1 MNQLLTFF
9 AALSTFTSFSQNVQD
24 SVLMLNGKVFHGDF
38 VKLDDIENDSVL
50 QFKLENGKT
59 ENFSIQRIFSYTT
72 KGASNILYR
81 KDEFKG
87 DFLSIEETKAVTF
100 GSFDARKTFKP
111 HFPFWSGYALGLGAS
126 MFDTYL
132 TKKDTIGAV
141 SQDLQPGFFQKKPS
155 MFPFLIPAVV
165 TVSWSFPSF
174 KLKEKKIIH
183 KEYFRNENFYRGY
196 HRIAKQKR
204 MLSSLLGSI
213 SGIATGLILYGIVP
227 K

>member
-1 MNQLLTFF
+1 MNQLLAIIIAFV
-9 AALSTFTSFSQNVQD
+9 SFTGFSQITQD
-24 SVLMLNGKVFHGDF
+24 SVLMLNGKVFHGEF
-38 VKLDDIENDSVL
+38 VELNEVENDSVL
-50 QFKLENGKT
+50 QFKLTNGKT
-59 ENFSIQRIFSYTT
+59 ENFSTQRIFSYTS
-72 KGASNILYR
+72 KGDNNILYR

-111 HFPFWSGYALGLGAS
+111 HVPFWSGYALGLGATV
-126 MFDTYL
+126 FDTYL

-155 MFPFLIPAVV
+155 LFPFLVPAVV

-174 KLKEKKIIH
+174 KLKQRNIIH

-213 SGIATGLILYGIVP
+213 SGIATGLLIYGIVP